1 MKKFLSTIAVIIT
14 LCFSMA
20 IYGSTKNE
28 TYILNEESRI
38 DVMGKK
44 TSFISIKISKKVRVK
59 IKDEQGLKRFSNIT
73 LPETFDPTYF
83 AHFSRVRNYQF
94 ALSELKIIS
103 FNAFKKNASG
113 QDVPLDYKGKY
124 KSILMER
131 GDDQG
136 GNYDTWE
143 YKTDELSVGD
153 ELLIEYE
160 YTIPFDNNFYNFL
173 SSRVFFHDNLL
184 KEKYSLKLTHY
195 PSLNVD
201 VEILN
206 GATADSVYNN
216 NGQYTYKWERSNLM
230 GCVDEVGARPYT
242 QLPHIVFAVLPL
254 DLIYKVPDSFKEK
267 YIPTYAFFASRRED
281 GHMVVKMS
289 MDQGVRTTD
298 LDKFYKYVDGHSS
311 QFSVDDNGYQA
322 LKSIHTDITERFTYD
337 NDRDNIYGNDNR
349 KDRLGTFLDQGVVR
363 ETNRYTNYV
372 AIARRLKLHYF
383 TSYLSDIR
391 TGELGGNFYTP
402 MLHSDYLIA
411 VVLKDYHL
419 QYIYPKNSNF
429 GYYINELPFYFENAK
444 SRLIQPLDYLVV
456 NVELEEKEREVTIF
470 SSTEDEN
477 IRRTN
482 VLVKVDLANS
492 TLDFQAKIDLTGQFS
507 TITRGIYQKDVK
519 SPKVNKLYN
528 EKLWSFDDAI
538 TLKSQKFVMKD
549 KQFPYQANI
558 NAEFSGSHL
567 IQKNGN
573 NYAIDMANWF
583 QHVIYENMKTEERHL
598 DFYSDFKAKDSYVY
612 YFQFAGDVS
621 LKSTSNNVS
630 ITNEYGV
637 YNFTIDQINPKTIK
651 VTSFYEV
658 NSTKIVANQI
668 NEVGAIF
675 KAIENTNGLK
685 LEVQKN

>member
-1 MKKFLSTIAVIIT
+1 MKSILSIIALIST

-38 DVMGKK
+38 DIMGKK
-44 TSFISIKISKKVRVK
+44 MYLITITVTKKVRIK
-59 IKDEQGLKRFSNIT
+59 IKDEEGLERFSKIT

-83 AHFSRVRNYQF
+83 AHFSKVRNYQF
-94 ALSELKIIS
+94 AMSDLKMIS
-103 FNAFKKNASG
+103 FNAFKNNASG
-113 QDVPLDYKGKY
+113 EDIPIEYKGKY
-124 KSILMER
+124 KSIIMEK

-143 YKTDELSVGD
+143 YVTDKLNIGD
-153 ELLIEYE
+153 EVYIEYK
-160 YTIPFDNNFYNFL
+160 YSIPFRNNFYNFL
-173 SSRVFFHDNLL
+173 SSRVFFQDNIF
-184 KEKYSLKLTHY
+184 KEKYSLKLTHN
-195 PSLNVD
+195 PSLNVN

-230 GCVDEVGARPYT
+230 GCVEEVGSRPYT
-242 QLPHIVFAVLPL
+242 QLPYFVFAVLPL
-254 DLIYKVPDSFKEK
+254 DLHYKVPDSFNEK
-267 YIPTYAFFASRRED
+267 YIPTYVFFASRRER
-281 GHMVVKMS
+281 GHMIAKIS
-289 MDQGVRTTD
+289 ADQGIRTAD
-298 LDKFYKYVDGHSS
+298 LEKFYRYVKTHTSK
-311 QFSVDDNGYQA
+311 FPEDDNGYQS
-322 LKSIHTDITERFTYD
+322 LKSIHTDITEHFTYD
-337 NDRDNIYGNDNR
+337 NDRNYIYGVDNR
-349 KDRLGTFLDQGVVR
+349 KDRLGTFLENGIIR
-363 ETNRYTNYV
+363 EINRYTNYV
-372 AIARRLKLHYF
+372 AIARQLDLKYY
-383 TSYLSDIR
+383 TSYLCDIR
-391 TGELGGNFYTP
+391 NGELKGNFYTP
-402 MLHSDYLIA
+402 MLHSDYMIA
-411 VVLKDYHL
+411 VVLKDGHL

-429 GYYINELPFYFENAK
+429 GLYINELPFYFENTRT
-444 SRLIQPLDYLVV
+444 RLVQLIDYYVV
-456 NVELEEKEREVTIF
+456 NYELLEEAREIRIF

-482 VLVKVDLANS
+482 VLVKVDLAKS
-492 TLDFQAKIDLTGQFS
+492 SLDFQAKIDLTGQFS